1 MERPDVRLRPAG
13 LRIVLEGLA
22 KRDPDG
28 EGEQQARR
36 DEQAARAPAPRAPA
50 GARPGR
56 FDHGS

>member
-1 MERPDVRLRPAG
+1 MEGPDVCLRSAR

-22 KRDPDG
+22 ERDPDG
-28 EGEQQARR
+28 EREQQARG

-56 FDHGS
+56 LDHGS